1 MTLSRVHLGGQTL
14 FEAGQLYVAIS
25 RVRSLEGLT
34 IEHYDRSMVKTL
46 REVDDFYRD
55 SAILAS

>member
-1 MTLSRVHLGGQTL
+1 MHLGGQTL